1 MAPIECVRQ
10 SLPLSHAFGVRRSRL
25 GGQRWRKQWPDPPSW
40 SALKWDLELPHQA
53 RGNYLAGLQTTKT
66 PPKVRLPNLDI
77 SAEALWNSLEEFRA
91 VHAEDTQVLQQ
102 LLNKVKLC
110 PNCQK
115 ACAHTMHQCN
125 NCCTHLTEDTLAAT
139 DNVLMAFVFGIQKGR
154 FPLTISMRACTK
166 EFLVFD
172 DPLCVSVCHL
182 NVIPTK
188 VYIPDLRYL
197 FKDPLRGRKIVHA
210 MLEQVDTVCLE
221 QHWSDEKFRAAYLQ
235 AAPGR
240 EALRSMGTA
249 GMNFPPSQQQLHLQ
263 YVHGPMLPFQY
274 AVFKDGLHLQYKRF
288 FPVQFL
294 LDSLAAGD
302 KVRLDVHENTDIE
315 EIIQMAAVVG
325 VDYDS
330 YWSQMCA
337 QVNTIQESC
346 SPWREADFMYRIVGK
361 NVYDAQTGQE
371 LPELNVKAIQAA
383 DVKRLQSY
391 SCGATEPGR
400 CCYYLFAK
408 RAAEIESWK

>member
-1 MAPIECVRQ
+1 M
-10 SLPLSHAFGVRRSRL
+10 
-25 GGQRWRKQWPDPPSW
+25 
-40 SALKWDLELPHQA
+40 
-53 RGNYLAGLQTTKT
+53 
-66 PPKVRLPNLDI
+66 
-77 SAEALWNSLEEFRA
+77 
-91 VHAEDTQVLQQ
+91 HAEDTQVLQQ

-188 VYIPDLRYL
+188 VYIPDLCYL

-337 QVNTIQESC
+337 QVNTIQKSC

-391 SCGATEPGR
+391 GCGATEPGR
-400 CCYYLFAK
+400 CCYYPFAK